1 MKIGIPKEIADGEN
15 RVALIPDS
23 VGRLVKVGLELLVE
37 TGAGLRAS
45 FTDEAYSAVGAKI
58 APDAA
63 TVYGESDLVLKA
75 QKPVM
80 NEALGKHEVAL
91 MRPGTTLVAFLQPLT
106 SPELVR
112 MLAEARITSFAME
125 SIPRITRAQSMDAL
139 SSMSTVA
146 GYKAVLLAAVASG
159 KFFPMFM
166 TAAGTVPPAKV
177 FVLGAGVAG
186 LQAIATARRL
196 GAVVEAFDVRPAVKE
211 QVQSLGA
218 KFVEMEIV
226 EQTETA
232 GGYATQL
239 SEETHRREVELL
251 HKHAKMSDVIITT
264 ALIPG
269 RPAPELITE
278 EMVKDM
284 QPGSVI
290 VDLAAENGGNCT
302 LTEPGADITRYNVRI
317 LGPLNIP
324 STMPIHASQMYS
336 KNVYNLVSL
345 MVQGGQLKL
354 NFDDEII
361 SGTCI
366 THEGNIV
373 NPAARASVEAAL
385 SKEGVRA

>member
-1 MKIGIPKEIADGEN
+1 
-15 RVALIPDS
+15 
-23 VGRLVKVGLELLVE
+23 
-37 TGAGLRAS
+37 
-45 FTDEAYSAVGAKI
+45 
-58 APDAA
+58 
-63 TVYGESDLVLKA
+63 
-75 QKPVM
+75 
-80 NEALGKHEVAL
+80 
-91 MRPGTTLVAFLQPLT
+91 
-106 SPELVR
+106 
-112 MLAEARITSFAME
+112 
-125 SIPRITRAQSMDAL
+125 
-139 SSMSTVA
+139 
-146 GYKAVLLAAVASG
+146 
-159 KFFPMFM
+159 
-166 TAAGTVPPAKV
+166 VPPAKV

-218 KFVEMEIV
+218 KFVEMEIA
-226 EQTETA
+226 EQTETV

-269 RPAPELITE
+269 KPAPELITE